1 MNTHIRV
8 DRRFAIIDEWVLD
21 LDISDRAVRLYAILM
36 RYADKDTQK
45 AFPSR
50 KTLAERLRCSPASV
64 DRASMELV
72 ESGAMSKE
80 QRYNNSLVYTLH
92 TSSPVQRPVITGDDS
107 LSSPVTTAISTGDDL
122 TITTKR
128 EPKEQEPL
136 NDISTKF
143 DQFWKLYPRK
153 VGKGK
158 ARQAFEKALEK
169 TDIDI
174 ILAGVEAYVY
184 HEGYND
190 MEFIAH
196 PTSWLNGERWDDEYE
211 TPLRKE
217 TPTPGKRE
225 WVREMHVLGEH
236 WACEP
241 GEFEDPCG

>member
-92 TSSPVQRPVITGDDS
+92 TSSPVQTPVITGDDS

-128 EPKEQEPL
+128 EPKEQESL
-136 NDISTKF
+136 NDVF
-143 DQFWKLYPRK
+143 EQFWEIYPK
-153 VGKGK
+153 K
-158 ARQAFEKALEK
+158 ADKALAKRSLEKALKRTTAER
-169 TDIDI
+169 
-174 ILAGVEAYVY
+174 IL
-184 HEGYND
+184 EGARQYRDDPRRDDAFTKN
-190 MEFIAH
+190 
-196 PTSWLNGERWDDEYE
+196 PSTWLNADAWDNEYVK
-211 TPLRKE
+211 PKE
-217 TPTPGKRE
+217 TAGPGKRE

-241 GEFEDPCG
+241 GEFEEGCN

>member
-1 MNTHIRV
+1 
-8 DRRFAIIDEWVLD
+8 
-21 LDISDRAVRLYAILM
+21 M
-36 RYADKDTQK
+36 RYADKDTHK

-50 KTLAERLRCSPASV
+50 KTLAERLKCSPASV

-72 ESGAMSKE
+72 DARLMSKE

-92 TSSPVQRPVITGDDS
+92 TSSPVTTPIITHDDT

-128 EPKEQEPL
+128 EPKEQELL

-143 DQFWKLYPRK
+143 DQFWETYPRK

-169 TDIDI
+169 TDIDT
-174 ILAGVEAYVY
+174 ILAGVRAYVH

-211 TPLRKE
+211 TPMRKE

-225 WVREMHVLGEH
+225 WVREMHEMGEH

-241 GEFEDPCG
+241 GEFAEGCDQ